1 MTLVTAAR
9 YQWITGDTITPSAL
23 VEERIEEAVSLL
35 EEELGRPLEQA
46 ERTEIVWA
54 DRAGR
59 LYPLATPIIDAPG
72 WTIDGHTLTGRSMW
86 GAWFDEDGSPETTT
100 VTYTGGWVERS
111 GNPTAPN
118 RLPVC
123 IERDLA
129 WCAFRLGQP
138 TNTALVT
145 LPAGVD
151 QVRLGDAAL
160 STTSPTGLNGAAAS
174 VAAWSA
180 ETLRYRR
187 RTVLGVR

>member
-1 MTLVTAAR
+1 MTLVTVAR
-9 YQWITGDTITPSAL
+9 YRSITGDDATAVSA
-23 VEERIEEAVSLL
+23 VEERLTDAVAML

-59 LYPLATPIIDAPG
+59 LYPAATPIIDAPG
-72 WTIDGHTLTGRSMW
+72 WTIDGHTLTGRSLW
-86 GAWFDEDGSPETTT
+86 GAWFDEDGPETTT

-160 STTSPTGLNGAAAS
+160 STTSPTGLNVAAAS

>member
-1 MTLVTAAR
+1 MSLVTVAR
-9 YQWITGDTITPSAL
+9 YRTITGDHDSAASAI
-23 VEERIEEAVSLL
+23 EERLVDAADLL
-35 EEELGRPLEQA
+35 ADDLGRPLEEA
-46 ERTEIVWA
+46 ERTEAVWA
-54 DRAGR
+54 DRDGR
-59 LYPLATPIIDAPG
+59 LYPAATPIVDAPG
-72 WTIDGHTLTGRSMW
+72 WTIDGVTLTGRTIW
-86 GAWFDEDGSPETTT
+86 GSWFGEDGETVT

-160 STTSPTGLNGAAAS
+160 STTSPTGLNVAAAS